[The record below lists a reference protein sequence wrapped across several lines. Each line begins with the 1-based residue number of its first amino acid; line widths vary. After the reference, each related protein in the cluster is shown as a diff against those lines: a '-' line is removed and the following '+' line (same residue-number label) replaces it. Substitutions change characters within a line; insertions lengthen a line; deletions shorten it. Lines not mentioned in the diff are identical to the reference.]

1 MLVAMR
7 YRLHVSRAEL
17 VAAAFPF
24 FDGLRRL
31 FEHPKH
37 TTSGSGSLWR
47 IALPCLLLSTPV
59 LICLQY
65 FYGYVE
71 LTPSS
76 LEYHAVLGRRAV
88 SYPQIERVV
97 SKVLGKGWS
106 SVETTE
112 ISGSGM
118 KKLSLKLEETK
129 DFIHELKQYAPQAR
143 VEEPAIR

>member
-1 MLVAMR
+1 
-7 YRLHVSRAEL
+7 
-17 VAAAFPF
+17 
-24 FDGLRRL
+24 
-31 FEHPKH
+31 
-37 TTSGSGSLWR
+37 
-47 IALPCLLLSTPV
+47 
-59 LICLQY
+59 
-65 FYGYVE
+65 VE

-88 SYPQIERVV
+88 CYPQIERVV

-112 ISGSGM
+112 ISGLGM

>member
-1 MLVAMR
+1 MR

-24 FDGLRRL
+24 FDGVRRL
-31 FEHPKH
+31 LEHPKH
-37 TTSGSGSLWR
+37 TYSGIGSLWH
-47 IALPCLLLSTPV
+47 IALPYLLLSPPV

-76 LEYHAVLGRRAV
+76 MEYHAALGHR
-88 SYPQIERVV
+88 SITYPQIERVV
-97 SKVLGKGWS
+97 CKVQTQGWN

-112 ISGSGM
+112 ISGLGM
-118 KKLSLKLEETK
+118 KKMILKLEETEA
-129 DFIHELKQYAPQAR
+129 FIHELKQYAPQAR
-143 VEEPAIR
+143 IEVPDPR

>member
-1 MLVAMR
+1 MQ

-24 FDGLRRL
+24 LDGIRRL
-31 FEHPKH
+31 SEH
-37 TTSGSGSLWR
+37 TNRTYSGIGSLWH
-47 IALPCLLLSTPV
+47 IALPYMMLSTPL

-65 FYGYVE
+65 FFGYVD

-76 LEYHAVLGRRAV
+76 LEYHAALGHRSI

-97 SKVLGKGWS
+97 CKAQSLGWS
-106 SVETTE
+106 GVESTE

-118 KKLSLKLEETK
+118 KKMILKLEDTK
-129 DFIHELKQYAPQAR
+129 DFIHELKQYAPHASME
-143 VEEPAIR
+143 VPNLK